1 MNWDDLRYLLA
12 VQRRGTLAG
21 AAKELNVTKATAS
34 RRLSA
39 LEEAFGMRLFERRP
53 KGLVLTAAGSALV
66 ETAREMEDA
75 VASAEARLASA
86 TDVRPRGVVRVTA
99 PQWIADR
106 LLILE
111 LPTLKE
117 RYPELDIDLIGT
129 NKILN
134 LAQHEADLAI
144 RNVAPTHRSLFA
156 RRIAELGGCV
166 YASKAYLEQRGVPE
180 SKEDVVS
187 HDVLVYESLGGIPGF
202 EWMRE
207 PNRARRIAF
216 RANDAVALMSAALA
230 ALGLAALPCMLADRE
245 PTLNRLPTLGFSRC
259 DVLLVGHE
267 QTRGAAR
274 IRAVS
279 DFIVDV
285 FRRRRDLIRG

>member
-1 MNWDDLRYLLA
+1 VNWDDLRYLLA

-39 LEEAFGMRLFERRP
+39 LEEAVGTRLFERRP
-53 KGLVLTAAGSALV
+53 NGLALTAAGSALV
-66 ETAREMEDA
+66 EAAREMEDA
-75 VASAEARLASA
+75 VASVEARLTSA
-86 TDVRPRGVVRVTA
+86 ADVRPSGLVRVTA
-99 PQWIADR
+99 PQWIAER
-106 LLILE
+106 LLISE
-111 LPTLKE
+111 LPDLKK
-117 RYPELDIDLIGT
+117 RYPDLDIDLIGT

-144 RNVAPTHRSLFA
+144 RNVAPTHRSLFT

-166 YASKAYLEQRGVPE
+166 YASKAYLERCGVPQ
-180 SKEDVVS
+180 SKEDVAS

-207 PNRARRIAF
+207 PERARRIAF
-216 RANDAVALMSAALA
+216 RANDAIALMSAASA
-230 ALGLAALPCMLADRE
+230 GLGLTALPCMLADGE
-245 PTLNRLPTLGFSRC
+245 PTLTRVPALGFSRC

-267 QTRGAAR
+267 QTRRAAR

-285 FRRRRDLIRG
+285 FRRQRDLIRG